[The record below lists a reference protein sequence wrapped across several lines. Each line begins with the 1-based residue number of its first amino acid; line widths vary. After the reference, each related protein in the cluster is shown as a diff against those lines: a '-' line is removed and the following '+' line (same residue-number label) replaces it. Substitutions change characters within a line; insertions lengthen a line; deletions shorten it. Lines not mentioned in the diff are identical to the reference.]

1 MFCCIVLVLTI
12 PTGCG
17 RAPHLSEVG
26 GVAETRPG
34 TAARLPATPERDA
47 GFLGVVLPRQSVD
60 VASEISGRIEQIH
73 VREGQPVRRGQTI
86 AVLGLAE
93 IQQEVTMTEA
103 NLRAVEAEVSRS
115 RLELADA
122 DSRLSRRLSFPEA
135 YPEEEMRQAEIQKQM
150 AQAGLEAAQARASEQ
165 RARVAQAR
173 GKLAKAAV
181 RAPADGTVARR
192 YLEPGALAG
201 PGQPIVRLIS
211 GVSLIVRF
219 AAPPEQARSL
229 SAGEP
234 VLVELDGADLPAV
247 IEQVSPEVDPPSG
260 MVILVAILDPAAHAT
275 GRVKPG
281 SVVRVHPTSDKAVL
295 RRGAG

>member
-1 MFCCIVLVLTI
+1 VTGLSRILAFCVAILAILG
-12 PTGCG
+12 GCG
-17 RAPHLSEVG
+17 KSPQPGEVDG
-26 GVAETRPG
+26 IAETPSG
-34 TAARLPATPERDA
+34 TAATPLAAAERDA
-47 GFLGVVLPRQSVD
+47 GFLGVILPRQSVD
-60 VASEISGRIEQIH
+60 VAPEISGRVEQVY
-73 VREGQPVRRGQTI
+73 VREGDPVRRGQTV

-115 RLELADA
+115 RLELDDA
-122 DSRLSRRLSFPEA
+122 QNRLARRLSFPEA
-135 YPEEEMRQAEIQKQM
+135 FPEEEMRQAEIQKQM

-173 GKLAKAAV
+173 GKLSRAAV

-211 GVSLIVRF
+211 GGSLIVRF

-229 SAGEP
+229 SAGKP
-234 VLVELDGADLPAV
+234 VTVELGGADLPAV

-260 MVILVAILDPAAHAT
+260 MVILVAVLDPAAHAA
-275 GRVKPG
+275 VKPG
-281 SVVRVHPTSDKAVL
+281 SVVKVRK
-295 RRGAG
+295 GAG

>member
-1 MFCCIVLVLTI
+1 MGEAAQTRSETAALARPV
-12 PTGCG
+12 
-17 RAPHLSEVG
+17 LSE
-26 GVAETRPG
+26 
-34 TAARLPATPERDA
+34 RDE

-60 VASEISGRIEQIH
+60 VAPEIAGRIEQIH
-73 VREGQPVRRGQTI
+73 VREGDRVRRGQTV

-122 DSRLSRRLSFPEA
+122 DNRLSRRLSFPEA
-135 YPEEEMRQAEIQKQM
+135 FPQEEMRQAEIQKQM
-150 AQAGLEAAQARASEQ
+150 AQASLEAAQARASEQ

-173 GKLAKAAV
+173 GKLARAAV

-229 SAGEP
+229 SAGQP
-234 VLVELDGADLPAV
+234 VLVEIGEVDLPAR

-260 MVILVAILDPAAHAT
+260 MVILVAVLDPAANAADT
-275 GRVKPG
+275 ADTAGRVKPG
-281 SVVRVHPTSDKAVL
+281 SVVRVRK
-295 RRGAG
+295 GAG

>member
-1 MFCCIVLVLTI
+1 M
-12 PTGCG
+12 
-17 RAPHLSEVG
+17 G
-26 GVAETRPG
+26 GAAETRPG
-34 TAARLPATPERDA
+34 TAARPVATIERDA

-60 VASEISGRIEQIH
+60 VAPEISGRIEQIH
-73 VREGQPVRRGQTI
+73 VREGDRVRRGQTV

-122 DSRLSRRLSFPEA
+122 DNRLSRRLSFPEA
-135 YPEEEMRQAEIQKQM
+135 FPQEEMRQAEIQKQM

-173 GKLAKAAV
+173 GKLARAAV
-181 RAPADGTVARR
+181 RATADGTVARR

-211 GVSLIVRF
+211 GGSLIVRF

-229 SAGEP
+229 NAGQP
-234 VLVELDGADLPAV
+234 VLVELGGADLPAR

-260 MVILVAILDPAAHAT
+260 MVILVAVLDPAAHAA
-275 GRVKPG
+275 VKPG
-281 SVVRVHPTSDKAVL
+281 SVVRVHPREK
-295 RRGAG
+295 G

>member
-1 MFCCIVLVLTI
+1 MAGVHILTLCGLAAVLTV
-12 PTGCG
+12 PAGCG
-17 RAPHLSEVG
+17 RAPQPSEMG
-26 GVAETRPG
+26 EAAETRPG
-34 TAARLPATPERDA
+34 TVARPLATAARDE

-60 VASEISGRIEQIH
+60 VAPEISGRIEQVL
-73 VREGQPVRRGQTI
+73 VREGDRVRRGQTV

-103 NLRAVEAEVSRS
+103 NLRAIEAEVSRS
-115 RLELADA
+115 RLELSDA
-122 DSRLSRRLSFPEA
+122 ENRLSRRQSFPEA
-135 YPEEEMRQAEIQKQM
+135 FPEEEMRQAEIQKEM
-150 AQAGLEAAQARASEQ
+150 AQASLEAAQARVSEQ

-173 GKLAKAAV
+173 GKLARAEI

-201 PGQPIVRLIS
+201 PGQPVVRLIS
-211 GVSLIVRF
+211 GGSLIVRF

-229 SAGEP
+229 SAADP
-234 VLVELDGADLPAV
+234 VRVEAGGASLPAV

-260 MVILVAILDPAAHAT
+260 MVILVAVLDPVA

-281 SVVRVHPTSDKAVL
+281 SVVRVHP
-295 RRGAG
+295 RENG

>member
-1 MFCCIVLVLTI
+1 
-12 PTGCG
+12 
-17 RAPHLSEVG
+17 
-26 GVAETRPG
+26 
-34 TAARLPATPERDA
+34 
-47 GFLGVVLPRQSVD
+47 VD
-60 VASEISGRIEQIH
+60 VAPEVSGRIEQIR
-73 VREGQPVRRGQTI
+73 VREGDRVRRGQTV

-122 DSRLSRRLSFPEA
+122 DNRLSRRLSFPEA
-135 YPEEEMRQAEIQKQM
+135 FPQEEMRQAEIQKQM

-173 GKLAKAAV
+173 GKLARAEV

-201 PGQPIVRLIS
+201 PGLPIVRLIS

-219 AAPPEQARSL
+219 AAPPEQARSM

-234 VLVELDGADLPAV
+234 VLVELDGADLPAT

-260 MVILVAILDPAAHAT
+260 MVILVAILDPAANAADT
-275 GRVKPG
+275 AGRVKPG
-281 SVVRVHPTSDKAVL
+281 SVVRVRK
-295 RRGAG
+295 GAGR

>member
-1 MFCCIVLVLTI
+1 MVVLTI
-12 PTGCG
+12 VVGCG
-17 RAPHLSEVG
+17 RAPELSEADG
-26 GVAETRPG
+26 AAKTHLDPG
-34 TAARLPATPERDA
+34 TAVVVPATTGRDA
-47 GFLGVVLPRQSVD
+47 GFLGVILPRQSVD
-60 VASEISGRIEQIH
+60 VAPEISGRLEQVH
-73 VREGQPVRRGQTI
+73 VREGDRVSRGQTV

-122 DSRLSRRLSFPEA
+122 DNRLSRRLNFPEA
-135 YPEEEMRQAEIQKQM
+135 FPQEEMQQAEIEKQI
-150 AQAGLEAAQARASEQ
+150 AQANLEAAQARASEQ
-165 RARVAQAR
+165 RSRVAQAR
-173 GKLAKAAV
+173 GKLTKAEV

-219 AAPPEQARSL
+219 AAPPELARFL

-234 VLVELDGADLPAV
+234 VLVEIDGTDLPAV
-247 IEQVSPEVDPPSG
+247 IEQVSPEIDPPSG
-260 MVILVAILDPAAHAT
+260 MVILVATLDPAAHGA
-275 GRVKPG
+275 GRIKPG
-281 SVVRVHPTSDKAVL
+281 SVVRV
-295 RRGAG
+295 RRSGRSGPVPIR